1 MAESTSRKDQENPA
15 FWLATQAAKMGSSC
29 PLRISRVGP
38 ANKRSFFGH
47 ESLLTKLVRSRWLNV
62 DVILFCIYID
72 LDKIA
77 KKNFA
82 NIQPSW
88 PHAWSITHMSSN
100 LNSFR
105 DYLLTFE
112 RLCDTCS
119 LHYFNFF
126 FFMPFILCLIL
137 MLFMHFI
144 LHQLFTHIALCRI
157 FSHPWWFIFLIT
169 AVTGLT
175 QTIFYVMHSVW
186 KLSICNLFLSKFF
199 CIHKNVQMTPKQCKR
214 SSGNFQKLLKMTKN
228 SWRL

>member
-1 MAESTSRKDQENPA
+1 MAKCWRH
-15 FWLATQAAKMGSSC
+15 
-29 PLRISRVGP
+29 
-38 ANKRSFFGH
+38 SFLH
-47 ESLLTKLVRSRWLNV
+47 LYWPWQK
-62 DVILFCIYID
+62 CQK
-72 LDKIA
+72 KI
-77 KKNFA
+77 A

-105 DYLLTFE
+105 DYLHTFE

-137 MLFMHFI
+137 MLLMHFT

-199 CIHKNVQMTPKQCKR
+199 CIHKNVQMTPKQCKK

>member
-1 MAESTSRKDQENPA
+1 MAESTSRKDEGNPE
-15 FWLATQAAKMGSSC
+15 FWLATQAAKISPSC

-38 ANKRSFFGH
+38 ASKRSF
-47 ESLLTKLVRSRWLNV
+47 LAIIMYPYWPRWLNV

-72 LDKIA
+72 LNKNA
-77 KKNFA
+77 KKNFV

-137 MLFMHFI
+137 MLFMHFT
-144 LHQLFTHIALCRI
+144 LHQLFIHIALCRI
-157 FSHPWWFIFLIT
+157 FSHPWWCGWSAKGGIIYIFNYSSYRSHSNNILLNAQCSGFIYLQSF
-169 AVTGLT
+169 
-175 QTIFYVMHSVW
+175 
-186 KLSICNLFLSKFF
+186 
-199 CIHKNVQMTPKQCKR
+199 P
-214 SSGNFQKLLKMTKN
+214 
-228 SWRL
+228 

>member
-1 MAESTSRKDQENPA
+1 MSHCYMAESTSRKDQENPA

-29 PLRISRVGP
+29 PLRISRIGP
-38 ANKRSFFGH
+38 ASKRSFFGH
-47 ESLLTKLVRSRWLNV
+47 YNESLVTKLVRSRWLNV

-72 LDKIA
+72 LNKNA

-82 NIQPSW
+82 DIQPSW

-126 FFMPFILCLIL
+126 
-137 MLFMHFI
+137 LFYASHTLPHSHAF
-144 LHQLFTHIALCRI
+144 HAFYFTPTFYTYSSMQNI
-157 FSHPWWFIFLIT
+157 FSSLMMQLISERWDY
-169 AVTGLT
+169 LY
-175 QTIFYVMHSVW
+175 F
-186 KLSICNLFLSKFF
+186 
-199 CIHKNVQMTPKQCKR
+199 
-214 SSGNFQKLLKMTKN
+214 
-228 SWRL
+228 